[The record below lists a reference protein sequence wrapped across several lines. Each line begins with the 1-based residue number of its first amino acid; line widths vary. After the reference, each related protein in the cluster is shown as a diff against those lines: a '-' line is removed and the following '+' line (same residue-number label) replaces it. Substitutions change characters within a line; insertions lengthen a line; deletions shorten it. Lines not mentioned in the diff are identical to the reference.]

1 MKTLK
6 SRIEKRDVTL
16 GSWVTFSD
24 PSVAEIMARAG
35 FDWLTVDMEH
45 SSITLH
51 EAQQLIQVIELCG
64 VTPLV
69 RVEENNYNYIKRVM
83 DAGAHGVIVP
93 MISTERGARQAVDAV
108 KYPPL
113 GKRGFGLARAQ
124 RYSLGLEEYRKWN
137 QEESIVIV
145 QIEHFRAV
153 ENMESIMAVDG
164 VDGFM
169 IGPYDL
175 SGSLGCPGDFD
186 DPAFRETFNEICRK
200 SKSNGYL
207 MGQHIV
213 KPNQH
218 GFRDAIDMGFRFL
231 ALGVDF
237 LFLGESCKNLLGEV
251 KGVPK

>member
-1 MKTLK
+1 M
-6 SRIEKRDVTL
+6 
-16 GSWVTFSD
+16 GSWITLSD
-24 PSVAEIMARAG
+24 PSVAEIMAQAG

-51 EAQQLIQVIELCG
+51 EAQQLIRVIELCG

-69 RVEENNYNYIKRVM
+69 RVEENNHNYIKRVM

-93 MISTERGARQAVDAV
+93 MVNTERGAKKAVDAV

-113 GKRGFGLARAQ
+113 GKRGFGLTRAQ
-124 RYSLGLEEYRKWN
+124 RYGLGLEEYRKWN
-137 QEESIVIV
+137 HEESIVIV

-186 DPAFRETFNEICRK
+186 NPAFRETINEICRK
-200 SKSNGYL
+200 SKSSGYL

-213 KPNQH
+213 KPSEN
-218 GFRDAIDMGFRFL
+218 GALDAIDMGFRFL

-237 LFLGESCKNLLGEV
+237 LFLGESCRKLLGEV
-251 KGVPK
+251 KGKLK